1 MRHGKGDQSPVVLG
15 LQLLCL
21 GHHYLSLKTAS
32 QPLSLQ
38 LMWVPPQQELAYGVI
53 SETPH
58 VEGCPPQFESVL
70 PKHMTLPTLVE
81 ILLSQEHLGRMSLKH
96 HVQWLPWGRG

>member
-1 MRHGKGDQSPVVLG
+1 MEKDQSPVVLG

-53 SETPH
+53 SETPR
-58 VEGCPPQFESVL
+58 VEGSPPQFESVL